1 MASSLIAKPSISGNM
16 RQSPQYRSM
25 GFGNTSRILLLGHS
39 DGLSINDPYQVNDVQ
54 EAINDLQA
62 DSTSPLVRGLLEVY
76 NAGARDVWI
85 MAVAPMDE
93 YVADV
98 DLRLDSTQDLITIDG
113 GAPGSYD
120 QMDIPFDIDG
130 GFPYTITVDALNFY
144 QKYYE
149 RLEESYA
156 LLTSYDFAEI
166 VVPLEV
172 SFGHAGGVDF
182 AGQLVRFCEKSH
194 ASTGMAVL
202 GVLGTR
208 RPSTVSMVDSINEM
222 VSLAGTIPASTGN
235 KYVTIAVGEGAVS
248 MPQMSFTHK
257 TSISAQVAANMA
269 TITLD
274 RGIAYSKLTNII
286 NLDGFDY
293 TEAQLNSLVNAK
305 LNPAVRTQKSKRGA
319 PFQTVVLSDNTLASD
334 GSDFWSLSQ
343 MRVVAK
349 CSNTIRAMGYGWIGT
364 TDFSGFK
371 QAVFDYL
378 SNLVKSNIIK
388 NFQLSIDKDRSDP
401 GKVNVNVAITPFYGI
416 RQIYFTVEVGPGV

>member
-1 MASSLIAKPSISGNM
+1 MVSSLITKPSISGNM

-25 GFGNTSRILLLGHS
+25 GFGNTSRILLLGHA
-39 DGLSINDPYQVNDVQ
+39 DGLSINDPYQVNDMQ
-54 EAINDLQA
+54 EAINVLQA
-62 DSTSPLVRGLLEVY
+62 DSDSPLVRGLLEVF
-76 NAGARDVWI
+76 NAGARDVWL
-85 MAVAPMDE
+85 MAVAPMSE

-98 DLRLDSTQDLITIDG
+98 DLRLNLDQDLITIDG
-113 GAPGSYD
+113 GSPGSYD

-130 GFPYTITVDALNFY
+130 GFAYTIHVDVLSFY

-149 RLEESYA
+149 RLNESYA
-156 LLTSYDFAEI
+156 LLMNYDFAEI
-166 VVPLEV
+166 VVPLEA
-172 SFGHAGGVDF
+172 SFGHTGGVDF
-182 AGQLVRFCEKSH
+182 ATQLANFCEDSH
-194 ASTGMAVL
+194 ATTGMAVL

-208 RPSTVSMVDSINEM
+208 RPSTVSMVDSISEM
-222 VSLAGTIPASTGN
+222 VSLANALQTSSGS
-235 KYVTIAVGEGAVS
+235 KYVTVVVGEGAVS

-269 TITLD
+269 TLTLD
-274 RGIAYSKLTNII
+274 RGIAYSRLSNVI

-293 TEAQLNSLVNAK
+293 TEEQLNSMVNAK

-319 PFQTVVLSDNTLASD
+319 PFQTVILSDNTLASD

-349 CSNTIRAMGYGWIGT
+349 CSNTIRAMSYGWIGS

-388 NFQLSIDKDRSDP
+388 NFRLTIDKDRNDP
-401 GKVNVNVAITPFYGI
+401 GKVNANVAITPFYGV